1 MNKVKFVLGL
11 FFASMLFVACSIEDN
26 PTKPEPEP
34 EPPVNIDNP
43 QEQVTDQPAYAPG
56 AE

>member
-26 PTKPEPEP
+26 PAKPEPEP
-34 EPPVNIDNP
+34 ESPVNIDNP